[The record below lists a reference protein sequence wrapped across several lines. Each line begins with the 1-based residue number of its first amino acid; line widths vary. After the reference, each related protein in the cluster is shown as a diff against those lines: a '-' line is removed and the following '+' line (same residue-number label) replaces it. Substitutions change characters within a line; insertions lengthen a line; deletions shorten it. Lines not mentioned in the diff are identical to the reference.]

1 MLRRYPRNRKPRTL
15 AAPAPRLPRRPYDS
29 DLSDDQWATL
39 EPLLS
44 AKRSDTNRREV
55 FNAILYLLRNGC
67 SWRALPHD
75 FPPPGTVN
83 DYYRP
88 WQRDGSIDRAHEALR
103 RQVRLAAGRD
113 AEPSAGS
120 IDSQSVKTTEVGGI
134 KGFDAGKEV
143 KGRKR
148 PILVDTLGLLIAV
161 VVHSAGIQDY
171 DGARTVFERVKGSCP
186 RLRPIWA
193 DGVYARR
200 GLPSWVGAECGW
212 TLEVVKRSDDVKGF
226 VVQPRRWVVERTF
239 GWLGRYRRLSED
251 YERSPEASEGTIK
264 TAMIHIMVRRLS
276 KPTQIAQS
284 TAIGA

>member
-1 MLRRYPRNRKPRTL
+1 MLRRYPKNRKPRPV

-29 DLSDDQWATL
+29 DLSDDQWAAL

-44 AKRSDTNRREV
+44 AKRSDTDRREI
-55 FNAILYLLRNGC
+55 FDAILYLLRNGC

-83 DYYRP
+83 DYYLR
-88 WQRDGSIDRAHEALR
+88 WQRDGSIDRAHDALR
-103 RQVRLAAGRD
+103 RQVRLADGRH

-120 IDSQSVKTTEVGGI
+120 IDSQSVKTTEVGGV
-134 KGFDAGKEV
+134 KGFDAGKKV

-148 PILVDTLGLLIAV
+148 HILVDTLGLLMAV

-171 DGARTVFERVKGSCP
+171 DGARSVFERVKGSCP
-186 RLRPIWA
+186 RLQLIWA
-193 DGVYARR
+193 DSVYARR
-200 GLPSWVGAECGW
+200 GLPAWVSAECGW

-239 GWLGRYRRLSED
+239 AWLGRYRRLSKD
-251 YERSPEASEGTIK
+251 YERSPGTSEAAIK

-276 KPTQIAQS
+276 KRARISQS